1 MPPKVSVVITCYN
14 LGAYLPE
21 ALASIPPRPDVE
33 VIVVDDG
40 STDPA
45 TRDVIAA
52 LDRARCTVIE
62 QPNMGLA
69 KARNNGIAK
78 ASAPYIIPF
87 DADNRMRPVFVE
99 RAIAVLDAEP
109 AVGVVYG
116 DAEYFE
122 GRSGRWTVGAPD
134 FRRLLVENHI
144 DACACIRRSLW
155 ERMGGY
161 DEHMPCM
168 GWEDWDLWL
177 RCTVAG
183 VEFRYVPEVFFEY
196 RVRAGSM
203 ITDTRTRQEELVAY
217 IFGKPQ
223 LRFLAPL
230 RKHYMRLLRPLDEQ
244 LSTPALVTML
254 RQRALRKVGR
264 IFGRKG

>member
-1 MPPKVSVVITCYN
+1 MPPKVSIVVTCYN
-14 LGAYLPE
+14 LGTYLPE
-21 ALASIPPRPDVE
+21 ALASVPPRPDVE

-52 LDRARCTVIE
+52 LDRTRCTVIE
-62 QPNMGLA
+62 QPNLGLA
-69 KARNNGIAK
+69 KARNNGIAR
-78 ASAPYIIPF
+78 ASAPYIIPL
-87 DADNRMRPVFVE
+87 DADNRLRPVFLD

-109 AVGVVYG
+109 HVGVVYG

-122 GRSGRWTVGAPD
+122 GRTGRWVVGPPD
-134 FRRLLVENHI
+134 FKRLLVENQI
-144 DACACIRRSLW
+144 DACACLRRSLW

-161 DEHMPCM
+161 DEHMPHM

-203 ITDTRTRQEELVAY
+203 ITDTRTRQQELVAY
-217 IFGKPQ
+217 IFGKPP

-230 RKHYMRLLRPLDEQ
+230 RKHYIALQRPLDEQ
-244 LSTPALVTML
+244 LSTPQLLAIL
-254 RQRALRKVGR
+254 RERLRRKVRNILPNRG
-264 IFGRKG
+264 